1 VQAERREATVM
12 VLDLRNFSAYCE
24 GKSPEESATVLHRFY
39 ATVEAAVSARG
50 GVVEHVVG
58 DGIVAAWNASKPCE
72 DHVNQALDAALPLWR
87 EVSGQ
92 LPQEAS
98 RQTPPLDLGIGIET
112 GPVMV
117 GSFGP
122 AQRRVHS
129 VMGEAVSVAARLEAL
144 TAELAYPV
152 LLGPQVVQR
161 SALAQAQAKPLG
173 DFLLAG
179 LSQPRKVHALPI
191 DVGPQHLRL
200 VYDIDQDKAVG
211 L

>member
-1 VQAERREATVM
+1 
-12 VLDLRNFSAYCE
+12 
-24 GKSPEESATVLHRFY
+24 
-39 ATVEAAVSARG
+39 VEQ
-50 GVVEHVVG
+50 VVG
-58 DGIVAAWNASKPCE
+58 DSVMAVWNGSTPCADHAQRAVAVAEAI
-72 DHVNQALDAALPLWR
+72 WR
-87 EVSGQ
+87 DCVAQ
-92 LPQEAS
+92 LPTTAS
-98 RQTPPLDLGIGIET
+98 RRVPPLDVGIGIET